1 MLNYNDIGLKEPR
14 FYQDVFVEG
23 RVEGEAAML
32 LRLLE
37 RKFRPLP
44 ESARQRRRRNLA
56 GVGRAR
62 PGRRQLGRGLGAL
75 RHRRVLASP
84 VRSV

>member
-44 ESARQRRRRNLA
+44 ESARQRVAAADAETLLVW
-56 GVGRAR
+56 GE
-62 PGRRQLGRGLGAL
+62 
-75 RHRRVLASP
+75 RVLEANSLDE
-84 VRSV
+84 VWGH